1 MSMTF
6 TAREMAETVRRARQA
21 RGLSLQQLA
30 ELACIGK
37 TAMFDLEHGNSGIR
51 LRTLLAVL
59 EVLELDLQFIGAA
72 APAVPRV
79 TEPEPSNDELPDR
92 LL

>member
-1 MSMTF
+1 
-6 TAREMAETVRRARQA
+6 
-21 RGLSLQQLA
+21 
-30 ELACIGK
+30 
-37 TAMFDLEHGNSGIR
+37 MFDLEHGNSGIR